1 MSTNACKCTLSVRQH
16 FTGGCVLTP
25 LDFYSKRNVDLLLSF
40 HSFHVKREQ
49 LLRWPCHLFIKF
61 FSINLTFKHEARN
74 NNNST
79 LRFTAGNGEWTEE
92 SFKDKAQVET
102 CVCAWCA
109 SCRARG
115 LMWSGEFVYRRCHE
129 RDWKLR
135 HKTPWKLT
143 VGAVSLFRVWN
154 FFPERLIEVS
164 AYCGHIS
171 PQQRLRVWKIC
182 TRKEWVG
189 GGADEMTVIKA
200 TYIFLSKNLWSC
212 AIHSLTPPP
221 PSRKQ
226 RGAVGIALQRSHIR
240 RSALMCTVHR
250 LSARVGVRPLINT
263 SPRNTICAVFTLQ
276 SCGRKI
282 TISNLMSFSR
292 TMQS

>member
-1 MSTNACKCTLSVRQH
+1 MSANACKCTLSVRQH

-25 LDFYSKRNVDLLLSF
+25 LDFYSRRNVDLSLSF
-40 HSFHVKREQ
+40 RSFPVKREQ

-61 FSINLTFKHEARN
+61 FSINLTFKHEAKN

-79 LRFTAGNGEWTEE
+79 LRFTAGNGEGTEE

-171 PQQRLRVWKIC
+171 PQQRSRVWKIC

-189 GGADEMTVIKA
+189 GGRMSWR
-200 TYIFLSKNLWSC
+200 LSKPHIYFCQKTSEAVPSTRW
-212 AIHSLTPPP
+212 PPP
-221 PSRKQ
+221 PTRKQ